1 MLSVIIAD
9 DEQEVIHLCRMLIEY
24 PVNIIAEAHD
34 GVELLNLIL

>member
-24 PVNIIAEAHD
+24 PVK
-34 GVELLNLIL
+34 LLRKRMMVWNY